1 MLYIVLHG
9 SEVVGVM
16 TSPVDAAL
24 IAKPLQAQVW
34 TCQPNSTDAT
44 LLTDTILPSDRPR
57 QAVAQPE
64 PRVVHRDA
72 ALSTHDS
79 ISRC

>member
-1 MLYIVLHG
+1 MGALHGLQLNCVLDIKRDMLYIVVHG

-16 TSPVDAAL
+16 TSPVDAEL

-44 LLTDTILPSDRPR
+44 LVTNP
-57 QAVAQPE
+57 V
-64 PRVVHRDA
+64 RDY
-72 ALSTHDS
+72 TM
-79 ISRC
+79 

>member
-9 SEVVGVM
+9 SEVVGVT

-34 TCQPNSTDAT
+34 TCRPNSCDAT
-44 LLTDTILPSDRPR
+44 LLQEPILP
-57 QAVAQPE
+57 AVQQQPQ
-64 PRVVHRDA
+64 PQPQPQPQHTVG
-72 ALSTHDS
+72 S
-79 ISRC
+79 ISRYS

>member
-34 TCQPNSTDAT
+34 TCRPNSCDAT
-44 LLTDTILPSDRPR
+44 LLQESILPSVQPQPQPPHGRP
-57 QAVAQPE
+57 ATAG
-64 PRVVHRDA
+64 
-72 ALSTHDS
+72 S
-79 ISRC
+79 ISRYS